1 MEKIKSIKEL
11 REAIVQLENKQL
23 EDKRLLKEQF
33 MVTYESM
40 KPVNLIKSTIKY
52 LITSPD
58 LRNDFL
64 STALGLV
71 VGYLSKKATFGSSH
85 NSLKRLLG
93 TFLQLGVSNVVTK
106 NAVGI
111 KSKLVG
117 IARNFLSKRRVNDYF
132 Q

>member
-11 REAIVQLENKQL
+11 RDAIVQLESKQL

-33 MVTYESM
+33 VSTYESLR
-40 KPVNLIKSTIKY
+40 PVNLIKTTIKD

-58 LRNDFL
+58 LKSNLFRAL
-64 STALGLV
+64 LGLAA
-71 VGYLSKKATFGSSH
+71 GYLSKRATFGLSP
-85 NSLKRLLG
+85 NPLKNILG
-93 TFLQLGVSNVVTK
+93 SFLQLGVSNVVTK
-106 NAVGI
+106 KSGGI